1 MELLRK
7 TKGIL
12 QGPYIILTASLLAAV
27 SLAIGHHAFYQSLH
41 GQPPPTD
48 SVGLSMGVILP
59 ISKQQINIA
68 AGLILATLVKTFL
81 GMAVG
86 TAQEQFSW
94 RGIKMQ
100 PTELGLIDSLFLSK
114 AGITHIL
121 KLRLWRQFP
130 VAMLLALLY
139 WLVPIIAVVTP
150 TTLNIVPSLV
160 VESSMMN
167 VSTVDFANVSFAN
180 VEITDH
186 EDDTNGINSYAG
198 PVAPVVRAVSRSILG
213 GEVVSLPAPFTNSS
227 YRTSFV
233 GPALKC
239 HDVGSNTEFWKKQA
253 ASIHNASLR
262 YELPDQVGP
271 ANILYLSY
279 PGTGDIPW
287 NINTTLG
294 YTFSPLGISQPPYGF
309 TIIASAYDDEFT
321 PKNITIVQCGL
332 WNATYR
338 THFTYQEGVQTIYSN
353 ITAYGSPVTQRLS
366 VHAPSLV
373 FPDNPDLNPDPDYQT
388 GWAYI
393 SVLDAFQTY
402 LTGSIIVN
410 ANELQRSTNVDT
422 KVALTGLLFTKKL
435 YYLQNWLSDYSVADV
450 DQSNLYNMSVKKVLE
465 EMFRNAT
472 ISLGSEAA
480 LTQFPDPSYSPKPT
494 NVTAFTYHNIYT
506 YTPSILWLA
515 YGIAI
520 GITTLG
526 VAAGYIVVTLA
537 GGGYSTKFS
546 TILRVVHNVRLSDSI
561 EMEDTTGKDPLP
573 SRLEKTRVYISP
585 DDISV
590 PVGSQQ
596 EELEDIASWGHGM
609 GREDKGEQITD
620 SCTPLPGT
628 GG

>member
-7 TKGIL
+7 TKIIL

-68 AGLILATLVKTFL
+68 AGLIFATLVKTSL
-81 GMAVG
+81 GIAVG

-94 RGIKMQ
+94 RGIKVH

-114 AGITHIL
+114 AGITNIL
-121 KLRLWRQFP
+121 KLRLWQQFP
-130 VAMLLALLY
+130 AAMLLALLY
-139 WLVPIIAVVTP
+139 C
-150 TTLNIVPSLV
+150 
-160 VESSMMN
+160 
-167 VSTVDFANVSFAN
+167 
-180 VEITDH
+180 
-186 EDDTNGINSYAG
+186 YAG
-198 PVAPVVRAVSRSILG
+198 PVVPVVRAVSRSILG

-227 YRTSFV
+227 YRISFV

-239 HDVGSNTEFWKKQA
+239 RYVGNNTEFWKKPA

-287 NINTTLG
+287 DINTTWG

-309 TIIASAYDDEFT
+309 TIIASAYDINEFT
-321 PKNITIVQCGL
+321 PKYITIVQCGL

-338 THFTYQEGVQTIYSN
+338 THFTYQEGVETISSN

-366 VHAPSLV
+366 VHAPSRV
-373 FPDNPDLNPDPDYQT
+373 SPDISSLNPAPDYQT

-402 LTGSIIVN
+402 LTGSIIV
-410 ANELQRSTNVDT
+410 ANGNGPGPTYVDT
-422 KVALTGLLFTKKL
+422 KIVLTELPFTKKFENFR
-435 YYLQNWLSDYSVADV
+435 NWLGELNMPDF
-450 DQSNLYNMSVKKVLE
+450 NELELYKMSVKDVLE

-480 LTQFPDPSYSPKPT
+480 LTQSSDPSYSPKFT

-506 YTPSILWLA
+506 YTPSTLWLA

-520 GITTLG
+520 GITTLS
-526 VAAGYIVVTLA
+526 VAAGYIVATLA
-537 GGGYSTKFS
+537 GGCYSTKFS

-596 EELEDIASWGHGM
+596 EEPEDIASWGHGM
-609 GREDKGEQITD
+609 GREDKGEQITEY
-620 SCTPLPGT
+620 CTPLPGT